1 MYIHLVAQHVHLKVF
16 TYKGLRNMGKA
27 CSKVCSGNY
36 ILNTKVNEC
45 NYFKMDFET
54 PSNDSHLY
62 KLVFPYEY
70 IVKQLVYT

>member
-1 MYIHLVAQHVHLKVF
+1 
-16 TYKGLRNMGKA
+16 MGKA

-54 PSNDSHLY
+54 PSNDLHLY